1 MHKHSSLFRVRTIR
15 TICFLLTHNVA
26 RLVALQAFFLG
37 KKLKCG
43 NALAY
48 FVSGHDG
55 EDHRLHR
62 RQRRKVDRQ
71 LDGGRRHQVR
81 LHLVK
86 PSSNFL
92 ASFRTNKLECLQRE
106 WMRLHHSP
114 DASTFPG
121 FKLMCFVYII
131 YFQKEELNAL
141 AFNWDTCSHLA
152 LCLHVMPLHYNLS

>member
-1 MHKHSSLFRVRTIR
+1 MYKHSSLFRVRTIR
-15 TICFLLTHNVA
+15 IIWFLLTLNVA
-26 RLVALQAFFLG
+26 RLVALQTFFLRG
-37 KKLKCG
+37 KKVKCG

-48 FVSGHDG
+48 FVSGYNG

-92 ASFRTNKLECLQRE
+92 ASLLTFRTNKLECLQWE
-106 WMRLHHSP
+106 LMRLHHSP

-131 YFQKEELNAL
+131 FFQKE
-141 AFNWDTCSHLA
+141 
-152 LCLHVMPLHYNLS
+152 